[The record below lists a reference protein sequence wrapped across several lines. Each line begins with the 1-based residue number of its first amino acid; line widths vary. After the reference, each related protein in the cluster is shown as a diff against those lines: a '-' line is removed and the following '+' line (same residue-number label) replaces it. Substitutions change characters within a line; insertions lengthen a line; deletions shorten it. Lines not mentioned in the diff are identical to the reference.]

1 MSPDHGTDALKS
13 SNEFKDCWWYRYLFE
28 LLELVSAR
36 EFGLLEAIVGVG
48 TAMVVLE
55 RDDGETCCAVISLHS
70 HCTGH
75 HTADSQTLTVEGSPS
90 SHFSQR

>member
-1 MSPDHGTDALKS
+1 MSSKIVGGTDICLNYWS
-13 SNEFKDCWWYRYLFE
+13 
-28 LLELVSAR
+28 LVCAR

-55 RDDGETCCAVISLHS
+55 RDDGETCCAVISLHF

-75 HTADSQTLTVEGSPS
+75 HTADLQTLTVEGSPS
-90 SHFSQR
+90 FHFSQR